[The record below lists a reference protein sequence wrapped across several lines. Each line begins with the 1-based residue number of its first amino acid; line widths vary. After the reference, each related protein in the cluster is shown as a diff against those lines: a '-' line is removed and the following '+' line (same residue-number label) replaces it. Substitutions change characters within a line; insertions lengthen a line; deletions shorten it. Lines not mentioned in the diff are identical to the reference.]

1 MRDLRL
7 GKFDVL
13 VGVNL
18 LREGLDLP
26 EVSLVAILDADKEGF
41 LRSERSLT
49 QTAGRAARN
58 INSRVIMYADKIT
71 DSMRLTIEETNR
83 RRSMQTEYNQMHGIT
98 PTPIIKSTSE
108 ILGQTSVV
116 DVKKP
121 QSNYYVEKE
130 EIEVAADPL
139 VKYLNKEQIQ
149 KIIQQTRK
157 NMEAA
162 VKELDFINAARFR
175 DEINQLKQLLE
186 TK

>member
-1 MRDLRL
+1 
-7 GKFDVL
+7 
-13 VGVNL
+13 
-18 LREGLDLP
+18 
-26 EVSLVAILDADKEGF
+26 
-41 LRSERSLT
+41 
-49 QTAGRAARN
+49 
-58 INSRVIMYADKIT
+58 
-71 DSMRLTIEETNR
+71 
-83 RRSMQTEYNQMHGIT
+83 
-98 PTPIIKSTSE
+98 
-108 ILGQTSVV
+108 
-116 DVKKP
+116 VKKP

>member
-1 MRDLRL
+1 
-7 GKFDVL
+7 
-13 VGVNL
+13 
-18 LREGLDLP
+18 
-26 EVSLVAILDADKEGF
+26 
-41 LRSERSLT
+41 
-49 QTAGRAARN
+49 
-58 INSRVIMYADKIT
+58 
-71 DSMRLTIEETNR
+71 
-83 RRSMQTEYNQMHGIT
+83 MQTEYNQMHGIT